1 MGFLS
6 TLFGGDQA
14 KAAKG
19 AARAQS
25 ESIDRAIAE
34 SRRASSE
41 ARADLQPFRAA
52 GQSALPGLTS
62 LVTDPDAQRKFVMD
76 SPFYGALA
84 DDAQSRLFANQ
95 AARGKVGSGGTADA
109 LQTSLLRLG
118 TDLVDRGIGQRQNL
132 ASLGANAAAG
142 QASNTLNTGAT
153 IGNLLTTQG
162 DVRGAGQIGAAN
174 ARSDGLNNVISTG
187 LGIGKL
193 LTLSDK
199 RTKAG
204 AKKVGK
210 LDNGL
215 NVYTYRYKGEEQP
228 HIGVMAQEV
237 EKVRPGAV
245 HTVRGI
251 KLVDLMEAAS

>member
-6 TLFGGDQA
+6 SLFGGSQA

-19 AARAQS
+19 AALAQS

-34 SRRASSE
+34 TRRASSE
-41 ARADLQPFRAA
+41 ARADLQPFRSA

-162 DVRGAGQIGAAN
+162 DVQGAGQIGAAN
-174 ARSDGLNNVISTG
+174 ARSDGLNNIISTG

-193 LTLSDK
+193 MLSDK
-199 RTKAG
+199 RTKTD

-228 HIGVMAQEV
+228 HMGVMAQEV